1 MSRRVFG
8 VRLVGAPKGTCLGPQ
23 LPSIFCLVALVTSAA
38 IVNFSTASFPGTLAA
53 VSPVSGS
60 RQAPSKPEGTV
71 TCYDDEMKIGFPK
84 DLGNKSWQAYV
95 VVLIASLVPLDSFG
109 NEISSCAH
117 VMTSE
122 NLILRATYKSC
133 AEMVR
138 GMYQVNLRF
147 LPNKTMSNQAVTYRV
162 SCPATQ
168 ADEVLG
174 ETSAAT
180 NCTKDFMS
188 VSFSQI
194 LPSFDDE
201 TMGREPQ
208 VAWAV
213 IVGDSPR
220 TQTLTL
226 QEAMQQGYSFV
237 IEGSKIILQVSFNA
251 VGVLHY
257 EQENNHLYTVALK
270 LTYGPPEQRLTL
282 SSRMVCILGPV
293 TCNSTHMTLIIP
305 EFPGSLT
312 AINIGNHNVP
322 MNLSKT
328 SGVAVET
335 RNGSRL
341 HFNKRILKS
350 KVSENGVGVQFY
362 LPSVKLTFQYY
373 GEMVSVIIYPDFCE
387 SPISV
392 VTDGTCTPDGFMDFE
407 VYSHQTKPALNL
419 DTLQVRD
426 TACQPS
432 FKDPSQDMVQFHI
445 PLNGCGTR
453 VKFEGDQAIYE
464 NEIHALWADFPQS
477 KITRDSEFSMTVR
490 CYYGSIDLSIRTNIS
505 SLPSPIASVK
515 PGPLSLILQIYPDES
530 YLQPYRDDQYPIVK
544 YLRQPIYMEVQV
556 LNRNDPNIKLVL
568 DDCWATLSV
577 DPTSLPRWN
586 IIVDGCDYT
595 LDNYRTKFHHVGTS
609 VSYPNHYQRFEVMT
623 FAFVSDGHALSSL
636 IYFHCSVLL
645 CDQFYPDSPL
655 CSVTCPGS
663 SRMKRDLIEEKS
675 RIASLPGPVFLVS
688 DQTPSFRGPTDT
700 EGTWY
705 EGTNIAVQVGS
716 ILIAEIFVVAVLC
729 LVKCMPGRTRA
740 VS

>member
-1 MSRRVFG
+1 MWRRLFG
-8 VRLVGAPKGTCLGPQ
+8 VRLTGASKGTCPSPQ
-23 LPSIFCLVALVTSAA
+23 FPWLFCLVALVTSA
-38 IVNFSTASFPGTLAA
+38 VVGNFSTTSFP
-53 VSPVSGS
+53 
-60 RQAPSKPEGTV
+60 GTV
-71 TCYDDEMKIGFPK
+71 TCYDDEMKIGFPE

-95 VVLIASLVPLDSFG
+95 VDSFG
-109 NEISSCAH
+109 NEIFRCAH
-117 VMTSE
+117 VVTSE

-133 AEMVR
+133 AERVHGTYR
-138 GMYQVNLRF
+138 VNLKF
-147 LPNKTMSNQAVTYRV
+147 LSNETTSNQVVTYQV
-162 SCPATQ
+162 SCPAIQ

-174 ETSAAT
+174 EMLAAT

-208 VAWAV
+208 VAWTV

-220 TQTLTL
+220 MQTLTL

-237 IEGSKIILQVSFNA
+237 IENSKIILRVSFNA
-251 VGVLHY
+251 AGVLHY
-257 EQENNHLYTVALK
+257 EQENNHLYTVALQ

-305 EFPGSLT
+305 EFPGALT
-312 AINIGNHNVP
+312 AISIENRNVP
-322 MNLSKT
+322 VNLSKT
-328 SGVAVET
+328 SGVAVES

-350 KVSENGVGVQFY
+350 KMSESGAGVQFY
-362 LPSVKLTFQYY
+362 LPSLKLRFQYY
-373 GEMVSVIIYPDFCE
+373 GEMVSVIIYPEFCE
-387 SPISV
+387 SPVSV
-392 VTDGTCTPDGFMDFE
+392 VAGGTCTSDGFMDFE

-426 TACQPS
+426 TACQPA
-432 FKDPSQDMVQFHI
+432 FKNPSQDMVRFHI

-453 VKFEGDQAIYE
+453 AKFEGGQAIYE
-464 NEIHALWADFPQS
+464 NEIHALWADLPPN
-477 KITRDSEFSMTVR
+477 KITRDSEFSLTVR
-490 CYYGSIDLSIRTNIS
+490 CYYSGTDLMVRTNIS
-505 SLPSPIASVK
+505 SPPPPIVSVK
-515 PGPLSLILQIYPDES
+515 PGPLSLVLQIYPDES
-530 YLQPYRDDQYPIVK
+530 YLQPYRDDQYPIVR

-556 LNRNDPNIKLVL
+556 VNRNDPNIKLVL

-577 DPTSLPRWN
+577 DPMSLPRWN
-586 IIVDGCDYT
+586 VIVDGCDYT
-595 LDNYRTKFHHVGTS
+595 LDNYRTKFHHVGSS
-609 VSYPNHYQRFEVMT
+609 VNYPNHYQRFEVTT
-623 FAFVSDGHALSSL
+623 FAFVSGGQALSSL

-645 CDQFYPDSPL
+645 CDQFHPDSPL

-663 SRMKRDLIEEKS
+663 SRTKRDIIEEKS
-675 RIASLPGPVFLVS
+675 TIASLPGPVFLVS
-688 DQTPSFRGPTDT
+688 DQAPSFRGRTNT
-700 EGTWY
+700 EGPWY
-705 EGTNIAVQVGS
+705 EGTSIALQVGS
-716 ILIAEIFVVAVLC
+716 ILIAEIFIVAVLC